1 MPKKLFKLLY
11 YCSLNSDK
19 ILSRFIFS
27 HLAPFRVLQVKKNR
41 LGSFP
46 VYQILYYETK
56 RQLKNSKLR
65 KSRSFLFGR
74 HKGAFHEACR
84 EISQLYHMIS
94 IISSFQLKKLLRS

>member
-27 HLAPFRVLQVKKNR
+27 HLAPFRVLLQVKNSCR

-46 VYQILYYETK
+46 ICQILDYETK
-56 RQLKNSKLR
+56 RQLKNSELR
-65 KSRSFLFGR
+65 KSRSFLFG
-74 HKGAFHEACR
+74 
-84 EISQLYHMIS
+84 
-94 IISSFQLKKLLRS
+94 LRKVHFMKPAGKYYNCIL